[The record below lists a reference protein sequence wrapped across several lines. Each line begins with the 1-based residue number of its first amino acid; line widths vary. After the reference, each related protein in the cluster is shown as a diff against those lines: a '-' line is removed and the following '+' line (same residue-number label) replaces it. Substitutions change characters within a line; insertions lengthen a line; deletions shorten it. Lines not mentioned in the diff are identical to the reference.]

1 MSKTPFIVF
10 GIFAAI
16 CLIAIPLW
24 AFGKEGSETTGGAQI
39 AAADEESKELFA
51 TNCGSCHT
59 LAAAGTEGVVGPN
72 LDDVLVPTGSNDSN
86 QFDQLSTRV
95 LRAVTCGVPPGGGG
109 RMPDNILI
117 GEDAQEVAVFVAA
130 YAGQIGKGPTVDT
143 ESAPRADPPSP
154 SEC

>member
-24 AFGKEGSETTGGAQI
+24 AFGKEGSESTGGAQV
-39 AAADEESKELFA
+39 AAVDQESKALFA

-72 LDDVLVPTGSNDSN
+72 LDDTLVPLGSNDAG
-86 QFDQLSTRV
+86 QYEQHYTRV
-95 LRAVTCGVPPGGGG
+95 LQAVTCGVPPGGG
-109 RMPDNILI
+109 RMPDGILI
-117 GEDAQEVAVFVAA
+117 GRDAQEVAAFVAA
-130 YAGQIGKGPTVDT
+130 YAGQIGKGPTLDT
-143 ESAPRADPPSP
+143 ETAPRAEPPDTDD
-154 SEC
+154 C